1 MDLETAADELYGGAP
16 DAFIERRTAL
26 AAAAKTEG
34 DRALAKAIGSLRRP
48 TRSAWLLNLLSRGA
62 EDELAALLQLAE
74 QLREAQRQ
82 RSGPDLRRLS
92 TERQRALSSL
102 TRRAVELAAEQD
114 HQASEAVRQ
123 EVSQTLQAALAD
135 PDVAQSVRRGHVSES
150 ATYGGFGGMEGFDSF
165 VADAAPPDP
174 AKTAADAGP
183 SAEPEPD
190 QPDEA
195 EIAERHQREQ
205 LARATAEAL
214 AQAKADAQDADHDAE
229 EATHHADALA
239 DEVEGVREQLRA
251 AEAAER
257 EARAAARTA
266 RKRSHDLARRLRDA
280 ERAAA
285 EAGVRSA

>member
-26 AAAAKTEG
+26 VAAAKTEG
-34 DRALAKAIGSLRRP
+34 DRALAKAIGGLRRP

-114 HQASEAVRQ
+114 HQASEAVRE

-150 ATYGGFGGMEGFDSF
+150 ATYGGFGMEGFDSF

-183 SAEPEPD
+183 STKPEPD

-195 EIAERHQREQ
+195 EIAERHRREQ

-214 AQAKADAQDADHDAE
+214 AQAKADAQDAEHDAE